1 MRSAVPSLPPT
12 PSPPP
17 VADRSP
23 LRGLTR
29 RELPFV
35 PVFAQSVAAIA
46 PSGTAVVTPAFV
58 IGAVGGGA
66 SVLAFVL
73 AAVLAWG
80 VGLVIRPMAQ
90 RLAVTGGLYTYVA
103 KGLGPAAAVPVGWSA
118 IVGYASVSVAGL
130 LAVGTYLDQVAVTV
144 GLSGF
149 GGTATIVGLLL
160 VAALAALLLMVRGIR
175 LSASAT
181 LLVEC
186 VSVVTVLALMGYL
199 LTRDGR
205 GATAAHAFE
214 WHGGTGN
221 LAMSAVVAVSAFVGF
236 ESATTLSAEAYR
248 PFRSVPRTV
257 VWTPVA
263 AAVIYLIAVSAQAV
277 ALAAAPAGVAGSST
291 PVTDLLLQDN
301 SRFLGVVLDLGV
313 AASFFAC
320 TVASI
325 NALVRVLF
333 TMGRE
338 GIAPRAVGR
347 AHPRFRTPAAAL
359 VIAVAGVALCAVGYL
374 LSDAE
379 PQDGIRGFLT
389 LSALGYLGSYLP
401 ACLASPALLRR
412 IGESSRGISILGTVT
427 AVLLGALMLA
437 AASSTRSD
445 NLIVVIAYA
454 VIMAAAGMFTIG
466 LRVFAPDRLRGI
478 GIYDEPQRTDLLQH
492 VAFR

>member
-1 MRSAVPSLPPT
+1 MRSAAS
-12 PSPPP
+12 SPPP
-17 VADRSP
+17 VAERSP
-23 LRGLTR
+23 LRGLSR

-58 IGAVGGGA
+58 IGAAGGGA
-66 SVLAFVL
+66 SVAAFLA

-80 VGLVIRPMAQ
+80 VALVIRPMAQ
-90 RLAVTGGLYTYVA
+90 RLAVSGGLYTYVA
-103 KGLGPAAAVPVGWSA
+103 KGLGPAVAVPVGWSA

-130 LAVGTYLDQVAVTV
+130 MAVGTYLDQIAVTA
-144 GLSGF
+144 GLAGF
-149 GGTATIVGLLL
+149 GGTATIIALLL
-160 VAALAALLLMVRGIR
+160 GAAVVAAVLMVRGIR

-199 LTRDGR
+199 LTRDSR
-205 GATAAHAFE
+205 GPFGSAGAHTAFE
-214 WHGGTGN
+214 WHGGTGT

-248 PFRSVPRTV
+248 PFRSVPRTLA
-257 VWTPVA
+257 WTPLA

-277 ALAAAPAGVAGSST
+277 ALASAPLGTASSST

-301 SRFLGVVLDLGV
+301 SRFLGAVLDLGV

-338 GIAPRAVGR
+338 GIAPAAAGR
-347 AHPRFRTPAAAL
+347 AHPRFHTPAPAIVAA
-359 VIAVAGVALCAVGYL
+359 VGAVTVGAVGYL
-374 LSDAE
+374 LSGAE
-379 PQDGIRGFLT
+379 PQDGIRSFLT

-401 ACLASPALLRR
+401 ACLATPALLRR
-412 IGESSRGISILGTVT
+412 IGESSRGMAILGPVT
-427 AVLLGALMLA
+427 ATLLGVLMVA
-437 AASSTRSD
+437 AAVTAGNDSVT
-445 NLIVVIAYA
+445 VVIAYA
-454 VIMAAAGMFTIG
+454 AVLVTAAVFTAA
-466 LRVFAPDRLRGI
+466 LRVFTPDRLRGI
-478 GIYDEPQRTDLLQH
+478 GIYDEPQRADLLPT
-492 VAFR
+492 VTFR

>member
-1 MRSAVPSLPPT
+1 MRSAA

-17 VADRSP
+17 VAERPP

-58 IGAVGGGA
+58 IGAAGGGA
-66 SVLAFVL
+66 SVAAFL
-73 AAVLAWG
+73 AAALLAWA
-80 VGLVIRPMAQ
+80 VALVIRPMAQ

-103 KGLGPAAAVPVGWSA
+103 KGLGPFVAVPTGWSA

-130 LAVGTYLDQVAVTV
+130 LAVGTYLDQLAVTA
-144 GLSGF
+144 GLAGF

-160 VAALAALLLMVRGIR
+160 VAAVVEAVLMVRGIR

-199 LTRDGR
+199 LTRD
-205 GATAAHAFE
+205 AHAPRPAPVFE
-214 WHGGTGN
+214 WHGGTGT

-248 PFRSVPRTV
+248 PFRSVPRTL
-257 VWTPVA
+257 VWTPLA
-263 AAVIYLIAVSAQAV
+263 AAVIYLIAVTAQAV
-277 ALAAAPAGVAGSST
+277 ALAAAPPGTASRST
-291 PVTDLLLQDN
+291 PVTDLLMRGD
-301 SRFLGVVLDLGV
+301 SGFLGAVLDLGV

-338 GIAPRAVGR
+338 RIAPAAAGR
-347 AHPRFRTPAAAL
+347 AHSRFHTPAPA
-359 VIAVAGVALCAVGYL
+359 IVAAVGAVTACALWYL
-374 LSDAE
+374 LSGAE
-379 PQDGIRGFLT
+379 PQDGIRSFLT

-401 ACLASPALLRR
+401 ACLATPALLRR
-412 IGESSRGISILGTVT
+412 IGEPSRAIAILGSVT
-427 AVLLGALMLA
+427 ALLLGVLMVGA
-437 AASSTRSD
+437 AVSARND
-445 NLIVVIAYA
+445 NVTVVIAYA
-454 VIMAAAGMFTIG
+454 AILAAAVAFTVG
-466 LRVFAPDRLRGI
+466 LRVLAPDRLRGI
-478 GIYDEPQRTDLLQH
+478 GIYDEPRREDLLP
-492 VAFR
+492 VVTFR

>member
-1 MRSAVPSLPPT
+1 MRAAPS
-12 PSPPP
+12 SPPP

-46 PSGTAVVTPAFV
+46 PSGTAMVTPAFV
-58 IGAVGGGA
+58 IGATGGGA
-66 SVLAFVL
+66 SVAVFL
-73 AAVLAWG
+73 AAALLAWA
-80 VGLVIRPMAQ
+80 VALVIRPMAQ

-103 KGLGPAAAVPVGWSA
+103 KGLGPGVAVPVGWSA
-118 IVGYASVSVAGL
+118 IVGYASVSVSGL
-130 LAVGTYLDQVAVTV
+130 ISVGIYLDQIAVTA
-144 GLSGF
+144 GLAGF

-160 VAALAALLLMVRGIR
+160 IAAVVAAVLMVRGIR

-199 LTRDGR
+199 LTR
-205 GATAAHAFE
+205 GAPAAHAFE
-214 WHGGTGN
+214 WHGGTGT
-221 LAMSAVVAVSAFVGF
+221 LAMSAVVAFSAFVGF

-248 PFRSVPRTV
+248 PFRSVPRTL

-263 AAVIYLIAVSAQAV
+263 AAVIYLIAVAAQAV
-277 ALAAAPAGVAGSST
+277 ALAVAPPGTAASST
-291 PVTDLLLQDN
+291 PVTDILLQDN
-301 SRFLGVVLDLGV
+301 SRFLGAVLDLGV

-338 GIAPRAVGR
+338 GIAPTAVGR
-347 AHPRFRTPAAAL
+347 AHPRFRTPAPAIL
-359 VIAVAGVALCAVGYL
+359 FAVGAVTACAVWYL
-374 LSDAE
+374 LSGAE
-379 PQDGIRGFLT
+379 PQDGIRSFLT

-401 ACLASPALLRR
+401 ACLATPALLRR
-412 IGESSRGISILGTVT
+412 IGESSRVVAVLGSVT
-427 AVLLGALMLA
+427 ALLLGVLMVA
-437 AASSTRSD
+437 AAVSARSD
-445 NLIVVIAYA
+445 NVTVVIAYA
-454 VIMAAAGMFTIG
+454 AVMAAAIAYTVA
-466 LRVFAPDRLRGI
+466 LRLRAPDRLRGI
-478 GIYDEPQRTDLLQH
+478 GIYDEPRPEDLLPT
-492 VAFR
+492 VTFR

>member
-1 MRSAVPSLPPT
+1 MTAAA

-17 VADRSP
+17 VVERSP

-58 IGAVGGGA
+58 IGAAGGGA
-66 SVLAFVL
+66 SVAAFL
-73 AAVLAWG
+73 AAALLAWG
-80 VGLVIRPMAQ
+80 VALVIRPMAQ
-90 RLAVTGGLYTYVA
+90 RLAVSGGLYTYVA
-103 KGLGPAAAVPVGWSA
+103 KGLGPSVAVPVGWSA

-130 LAVGTYLDQVAVTV
+130 IAVGTYLDQIAVTA
-144 GLSGF
+144 GFAGF
-149 GGTATIVGLLL
+149 GGTATIIGLLL
-160 VAALAALLLMVRGIR
+160 AAAVVAAVLMVRGIR

-199 LTRDGR
+199 LTRDTH
-205 GATAAHAFE
+205 GAPTGSAFE
-214 WHGGTGN
+214 WHGGTGT
-221 LAMSAVVAVSAFVGF
+221 LAMSAVVAISAFVGF

-248 PFRSVPRTV
+248 PFRSVPRTL

-263 AAVIYLIAVSAQAV
+263 AGVIYLIAVAAQAV
-277 ALAAAPAGVAGSST
+277 ALAAAPAGTASSST

-301 SRFLGVVLDLGV
+301 SRFLGAVLDLGV

-338 GIAPRAVGR
+338 GIAPAAAGR
-347 AHPRFRTPAAAL
+347 AHPRFHTPAPAI
-359 VIAVAGVALCAVGYL
+359 VVAVAAVTGCALWYL
-374 LSDAE
+374 LSGAE
-379 PQDGIRGFLT
+379 PQDGIRSFLT

-401 ACLASPALLRR
+401 ACLATPALLRR
-412 IGESSRGISILGTVT
+412 IGESSRAITILGPVL
-427 AVLLGALMLA
+427 AALLGALMVA
-437 AASSTRSD
+437 AAVSARND
-445 NLIVVIAYA
+445 NVTVVIAYA
-454 VIMAAAGMFTIG
+454 AVLVAAVVFTIG
-466 LRVFAPDRLRGI
+466 LRVLAPDRLRGI
-478 GIYDEPQRTDLLQH
+478 GIYDEPQRGDLLPT
-492 VAFR
+492 VTFR